1 MLSTE
6 ENEFLCR
13 VGPGTPM
20 GDLFRRY
27 WNPFLLSSELPEPDG
42 PPVRVKLLGEDL
54 VAFRATNGV
63 VGLIGERCPHRGASL
78 FFGINQQCGLMCIYH
93 GWKYDVEGNC
103 TDMPSDLPGSTFKE
117 KVHATAYPCW
127 ENNGVLWTYMGP
139 AEKQPAYPDFIFNR
153 MPPDYIHAIHVPIYC
168 NYLQSMEGNFD
179 TTHQGTLHVSYENR
193 IPADLDGDQPGTHP
207 TSGFSKYLLANY
219 RYAKFEVQDTE
230 YGFRL
235 IAIRPTPN
243 GNQHVRIA
251 CYAFPFYRSG
261 ASIDGGGGGLIHVPA
276 DDETSFRIF
285 IQCRPNRPFSPGER
299 TQLDTMHM
307 WLERDGKTRRNRLDN
322 DYHIDRV
329 AQKSTDLAGIG
340 PTINEQDY
348 AITESMGPIM
358 DRTKEHLYSG
368 DAAVIRLRQM
378 LSAAARNLREGVEP
392 PALDPSIPFHK
403 IHSTEIIIGPEDD
416 PWLIPTDAGETA
428 RRGERLR

>member
-1 MLSTE
+1 M
-6 ENEFLCR
+6 
-13 VGPGTPM
+13 
-20 GDLFRRY
+20 
-27 WNPFLLSSELPEPDG
+27 
-42 PPVRVKLLGEDL
+42 
-54 VAFRATNGV
+54 
-63 VGLIGERCPHRGASL
+63 
-78 FFGINQQCGLMCIYH
+78 
-93 GWKYDVEGNC
+93 
-103 TDMPSDLPGSTFKE
+103 
-117 KVHATAYPCW
+117 
-127 ENNGVLWTYMGP
+127 
-139 AEKQPAYPDFIFNR
+139 
-153 MPPDYIHAIHVPIYC
+153 
-168 NYLQSMEGNFD
+168 
-179 TTHQGTLHVSYENR
+179 
-193 IPADLDGDQPGTHP
+193 
-207 TSGFSKYLLANY
+207 ANY
-219 RYAKFEVQDTE
+219 RYAKVEVQDTE

-243 GNQHVRIA
+243 SNQHVRIA

-348 AITESMGPIM
+348 AFTESMGPIM

-378 LSAAARNLREGVEP
+378 LSAAARTLREGVEP

-428 RRGERLR
+428 RRAVALAPTVRIQADS

>member
-103 TDMPSDLPGSTFKE
+103 TDMPSDLPRSTFKE
-117 KVHATAYPCW
+117 KVHATAYPSW

-153 MPPDYIHAIHVPIYC
+153 MPPDYIHAIQVPIYC

-193 IPADLDGDQPGTHP
+193 IPADLDSDQPGTHP

-285 IQCRPNRPFSPGER
+285 IQCRPNRSFSPGER

>member
-1 MLSTE
+1 M
-6 ENEFLCR
+6 
-13 VGPGTPM
+13 
-20 GDLFRRY
+20 
-27 WNPFLLSSELPEPDG
+27 
-42 PPVRVKLLGEDL
+42 RVKLLGEDL
-54 VAFRATNGV
+54 VAFRDTNGV

-93 GWKYDVEGNC
+93 GWKYDVDGNC
-103 TDMPSDLPGSTFKE
+103 ADMPSDLPGSTFKE

-139 AEKQPAYPDFIFNR
+139 AEKQPAYPNFIFNR

-168 NYLQSMEGNFD
+168 DYLQSMEGNFD

-219 RYAKFEVQDTE
+219 RYAKVEVQDTE
-230 YGFRL
+230 YRFRL

-307 WLERDGKTRRNRLDN
+307 WLERNGKTRRNRLDN
-322 DYHIDRV
+322 DYHMTVWLRRV
-329 AQKSTDLAGIG
+329 RISQGSD
-340 PTINEQDY
+340 
-348 AITESMGPIM
+348 
-358 DRTKEHLYSG
+358 
-368 DAAVIRLRQM
+368 
-378 LSAAARNLREGVEP
+378 P
-392 PALDPSIPFHK
+392 P
-403 IHSTEIIIGPEDD
+403 
-416 PWLIPTDAGETA
+416 
-428 RRGERLR
+428 

>member
-13 VGPGTPM
+13 VGPRTPM

-42 PPVRVKLLGEDL
+42 PPVRVKLLGEEL
-54 VAFRATNGV
+54 VAFRDTNGV

-139 AEKQPAYPDFIFNR
+139 ADNQPPPPDFLANR
-153 MPPDYIHAIHVPIYC
+153 LPPEHVSATRVPIHC
-168 NYLQSMEGNFD
+168 NYLQSIEGNVD
-179 TTHQGTLHVSYENR
+179 STHLGTLHVAYQSR
-193 IPADLDGDQPGTHP
+193 IPADLDREQPGKRP
-207 TSGFSKYLLANY
+207 TAALSRYLVAKY
-219 RYAKFEVQDTE
+219 RYAKVEVQDTE

-235 IAIRPTPN
+235 IAIRPTDK
-243 GNQHVRIA
+243 GNQQIRIA
-251 CYAFPFYRSG
+251 AHVLPLTRVANRRDG
-261 ASIDGGGGGLIHVPA
+261 AGGILIHVPA
-276 DDETSFRIF
+276 DDENCFRVD
-285 IQCRPNRPFSPGER
+285 IQCRTDRPISAGER
-299 TQLDTMHM
+299 QAAKSGANM
-307 WLERDGKTRRNRLDN
+307 EADGRRRRNRADN
-322 DYHIDRV
+322 DYNVDRW
-329 AQKSTDLAGIG
+329 AQKNTFIAGIW
-340 PTINEQDY
+340 PVADQDY
-348 AITESMGPIM
+348 AVTESMGPIM

-378 LSAAARNLREGVEP
+378 LAKAGRDLREGIEP
-392 PALDPSIPFHK
+392 PALDPGIPFHK
-403 IHSTEIIIGPEDD
+403 IRSEDIIIGPDDD
-416 PWLIPTDAGETA
+416 PWLVATDAGETA
-428 RRGERLR
+428 KRGERLR